1 MFIYEKLCLYG
12 ESYTRTLIVAALTI
26 ILFAVLR
33 TLFELKSLN
42 LILSMDAFLEF
53 LKSLPE
59 SLRVSTAAFSQIY
72 FDNSWLTVLE
82 RLISIPI
89 LGALYIALRRKL
101 ERRVRH

>member
-1 MFIYEKLCLYG
+1 MSVYEILCLYG
-12 ESYTRTLIVAALTI
+12 EIYSRTLILAVATI
-26 ILFAVLR
+26 IFFATLR
-33 TLFELKSLN
+33 TYL
-42 LILSMDAFLEF
+42 
-53 LKSLPE
+53 SLPTY
-59 SLRVSTAAFSQIY
+59 SFIDSFLDSRKISVATFSQIY